1 MTDLLESF
9 TPGLPEQALA
19 AAPPPARRVWRHAR
33 VATLADAN
41 GWGLIE
47 RGAIVTEDARIAW
60 IGPEADLPAFGAG
73 VVDEHDLGGALLTP
87 GLVDAHTHLVYGG
100 HRAHEFEMRL
110 QGASYEDIAR
120 AGGGIRSTV
129 AATRAAGEDELFALA
144 ARRLRTLREGGVTTV
159 EIKSGYGLSFED
171 EAKCL
176 RVARRLADTGVGV
189 RTTSLAA
196 HALPPEFEGR
206 ADAYI
211 DAVCE
216 WLPRWHEQG
225 LVDAVDA
232 FCERIAFSPAQVERV
247 FATARSLG
255 LPVKLHAEQL
265 SDSGGAALAA
275 RFKALSCDHIEYL
288 GDAGIAAMRA
298 AGSVAML
305 LPGAFH
311 FLRETKL
318 PPIAALREAGVPMA
332 VSTDHNPGT
341 SPTLS
346 LPLMIHLACVDFR
359 LTPEE
364 AVRGATVHAARALGL
379 ADRGHLAT
387 GRRADF
393 ALWDLEHPREL
404 AYWFG
409 HPACRTTIVGAAAAD
424 KGHAS

>member
-1 MTDLLESF
+1 MTDFLESF
-9 TPGLPEQALA
+9 TPGLPAQAVA
-19 AAPPPARRVWRHAR
+19 ATPAPARRVWRHAR

-60 IGPEADLPAFGAG
+60 IGAEADLPALGA
-73 VVDEHDLGGALLTP
+73 VVVEEHDLGGALLTP

-100 HRAHEFEMRL
+100 HRAHEFELRL
-110 QGASYEDIAR
+110 QGASYEDIAK

-129 AATRAAGEDELFALA
+129 TATRAASEDELFALA
-144 ARRLRTLREGGVTTV
+144 SRRLHTLRAGGVTTV
-159 EIKSGYGLSFED
+159 EIKSGYGLSLED
-171 EAKCL
+171 EARCL
-176 RVARRLADTGVGV
+176 RVARRLGRSGASV
-189 RTTSLAA
+189 RATSLAA

-206 ADAYI
+206 ADDYI
-211 DAVCE
+211 AAVCE
-216 WLPRWHEQG
+216 WLPKWHAEG

-247 FATARSLG
+247 FATAAALG

-265 SDSGGAALAA
+265 SDSGGAELAS
-275 RFKALSCDHIEYL
+275 RFGALSCDHLEYL

-298 AGSVAML
+298 AGTVAML

-311 FLRETKL
+311 FLRETRL
-318 PPIAALREAGVPMA
+318 PPIAALRAAGVAMA

-364 AVRGATVHAARALGL
+364 AVRGATVNAARALGL
-379 ADRGHLAT
+379 ADRGTLAV

-393 ALWDLEHPREL
+393 ALWEHEHPREL

-409 HPACRTTIVGAAAAD
+409 HPACRRTVVGAD
-424 KGHAS
+424 PTGHLP

>member
-9 TPGLPEQALA
+9 TPGLPAQAIA
-19 AAPPPARRVWRHAR
+19 ATPAPARRVWRNAR
-33 VATLADAN
+33 LATLAGAT
-41 GWGLIE
+41 GWGLVD

-60 IGPEADLPAFGAG
+60 IGAAADLPALGDA
-73 VVDEHDLGGALLTP
+73 VIEEHDLGGALLTP

-110 QGASYEDIAR
+110 QGASYEDIAK

-129 AATRAAGEDELFALA
+129 AATRAASEDELFALA
-144 ARRLRTLREGGVTTV
+144 SRRLHTLRAGGVTTL
-159 EIKSGYGLSFED
+159 EIKSGYGLSYED

-176 RVARRLADTGVGV
+176 RVARRLGRSGVGV

-206 ADAYI
+206 ADDYI
-211 DAVCE
+211 AAVCE
-216 WLPRWHEQG
+216 WLPKWHADG

-247 FATARSLG
+247 FATAAALG

-265 SDSGGAALAA
+265 SDSGGAELAS
-275 RFKALSCDHIEYL
+275 RFGALSCDHLEYL

-298 AGSVAML
+298 AGTVAML
-305 LPGAFH
+305 LPGAYH
-311 FLRETKL
+311 FLRETRL
-318 PPIAALREAGVPMA
+318 PPIAALREAGVAMA

-346 LPLMIHLACVDFR
+346 LPLMIHLACTDFR

-364 AVRGATVHAARALGL
+364 AVRGATVNAARALGL
-379 ADRGHLAT
+379 ADRGALAV
-387 GRRADF
+387 GQRADF
-393 ALWDLEHPREL
+393 ALWEHEHPREL

-409 HPACRTTIVGAAAAD
+409 HPACRRTVVGAD
-424 KGHAS
+424 PTGHLP